1 MKISQE
7 IPELIESISPY
18 YRKKRKPEEEHELT
32 YDSSADG
39 LEPVYFFMTDLM
51 EFMGF
56 KIEKLIDNFSSS
68 PGSGHF
74 GELGQRASIMQQQ
87 GSKILADMN
96 TVLRS
101 ILNLIYDL
109 REFKIRLKAYGDLKS
124 PSTKEVA
131 ILSLKQVWMDKVD
144 MAKGNS
150 SIKAMALGQAG
161 FATLIDGFLAA
172 KDVKQV
178 DRIDLNDRVKRI
190 LKPRLLE
197 FESWIKE
204 SQAELEK
211 RYEIEKT
218 YLKSQVSSLKLYSR
232 WAKPYLKAA
241 AQLESTDFGRDPAL
255 VKVFNTLLLELTLLG
270 KMQLNIKEISQ
281 ETTFPEHFAKEK
293 FLKNLKRQYHICTFL
308 NFKFR
313 GIPNKVP
320 GSQHY
325 SFGGRVEM
333 TFRAYSL
340 NDDELAALYQ
350 KLDDDD
356 LNSGLG
362 LIKDITEDSLDQL
375 KDDIEYFVG
384 EGKEEIGT
392 DETASNPFSALFGKY
407 EPKDSKPKQPKEE
420 ILEVKPDNWYEK
432 EYFRKEAAKTAK
444 VLTYKLLDVYKK
456 AHDMPSF
463 TSSY

>member
-384 EGKEEIGT
+384 EGKEERGI